1 MAPGDVLVV
10 RGSGRLAELGNVGG
24 FMGHVLVVTGAPH
37 GVARGSPAAHELEL
51 ANAWPAGG
59 VSELWRLP
67 VVESTRRE
75 SGLYE
80 SSQLMYV
87 DRRTRQLLLV
97 GEIGP
102 TGELSSCDPEPA
114 ELWQCPEEVRA
125 DMRVDVMMQV
135 LADMRAHMAN
145 WSAGTAFRAIVQPAV
160 MTARPVSAE
169 TLQEIQSCW
178 AKAPICTSVVIG
190 FWQRYFSKLAG
201 ALDCPV
207 AAATGSDQELSPGET
222 VQYWSISLNQWIQG
236 SVLRVNRDADG
247 AIQSYDLSVRWGALP
262 DRVRRCGRAQDA
274 KSRAVGLIMRYMPL
288 KADRA
293 LPGDLLSSMRE
304 CGWVSI
310 TQVPQIFRPMV
321 MPQAP
326 QAPRC
331 QPFELDNS
339 PRMLSHQC

>member
-10 RGSGRLAELGNVGG
+10 RGSGRLAELGNAGG

-37 GVARGSPAAHELEL
+37 GVKSCSPAAAEL
-51 ANAWPAGG
+51 AHAWPAGG

-80 SSQLMYV
+80 STQLVCV
-87 DRRTRQLLLV
+87 DRRSRQLLLV

-135 LADMRAHMAN
+135 LADMRAHQAN
-145 WSAGTAFRAIVQPAV
+145 WSKGTAFRAIVMPAA
-160 MTARPVSAE
+160 MTAKPASAE
-169 TLQEIQSCW
+169 TLKEIQSCW
-178 AKAPICTSVVIG
+178 ARAPICTSVVIC
-190 FWQRYFSKLAG
+190 FWQRYLSRLAG
-201 ALDCPV
+201 ARDRPL
-207 AAATGSDQELSPGET
+207 AAAPGSDQELTPGEA
-222 VQYWSISLNQWIQG
+222 VQYWSMSSNQWIQG
-236 SVLRVNRDADG
+236 LVLRVNRGADG
-247 AIQSYDLSVRWGALP
+247 AAHSYDLDVRCAALP
-262 DRVRRCGRAQDA
+262 DRLRRSGQAPDANAQ
-274 KSRAVGLIMRYMPL
+274 AVGLIMRYMPL

-293 LPGDLLSSMRE
+293 LPGDLLRSMRE

-310 TQVPQIFRPMV
+310 TQVPQIFRPV
-321 MPQAP
+321 VVPH
-326 QAPRC
+326 APRC
-331 QPFELDNS
+331 PPFEFDHS
-339 PRMLSHQC
+339 PTTRL